1 MKQNKERLPVVA
13 VVGRPNVGKSTL
25 FNRLI
30 GKRRAITDPTPG
42 VTRDPIDGIW
52 EWNHRQVRLV
62 DTGGIKLDQEDFD
75 SAVAEKSIE
84 YIDSADLVLL
94 LLEAKTITPED
105 EEVMAYARRWTN
117 KVVVVVNK
125 VDHEKHESDVWNYYQ
140 YGFSRV
146 VGISATHG
154 RGISELEEAVEEFI
168 PPAELLLDPEAL
180 EEKPIRIAILGKP
193 NTGKSTLSNLLT
205 ESEASIVS
213 PIAGTTRDV
222 VEGSFYFEGKEFTLL
237 DTAGIRRKR
246 KVEENVEYYSVN
258 RAFAAIAECDIVY
271 LMVDAKEGL
280 TDQDKKIAQQIV
292 KRGRGVIIIL
302 NKWDLVQE
310 VSNQMEA
317 ITDRVRF
324 LFPILQFAPIMPLS
338 AVTSQGLEP
347 LLKKTLTIYK
357 QLQTRIETSQ
367 LNSAIQAWMEHTE
380 PPYPK
385 SGGKFKVYYA
395 TQTSKNP
402 VEFVLFCN
410 AKKKCP
416 DSYLSFLKNNIR
428 KQFQVSEIPVALSL
442 REKTR

>member
-1 MKQNKERLPVVA
+1 MSKDKDKLPVVA

-52 EWNHRQVRLV
+52 EWDDRRVRLV
-62 DTGGIKLDQEDFD
+62 DTGGIKLDQEEFD

-105 EEVMAYARRWTN
+105 EEVMAYARRWTD

-154 RGISELEEAVEEFI
+154 RGIEELEEMVEEFI
-168 PPAELLLDPEAL
+168 PPSELLQD
-180 EEKPIRIAILGKP
+180 EEEGEQIIRVAVLGKP
-193 NTGKSTLSNLLT
+193 NTGKSTLCNLLT
-205 ESEASIVS
+205 QTEASIVS

-222 VEGSFYFEGKEFTLL
+222 VEGEFQFGNQKFTLL
-237 DTAGIRRKR
+237 DTAGIRRKK
-246 KVEENVEYYSVN
+246 KVDENVEYYSVN
-258 RAFAAIAECDIVY
+258 RALATIDECDVVF

-280 TDQDKKIAQQIV
+280 SDQDKKIAQHIV
-292 KRGRGVIIIL
+292 KRGRGVIIVL

-310 VSNQMEA
+310 MPNQIEA

-324 LFPILQFAPIMPLS
+324 LFPILQFAPIIPIS
-338 AVTSQGLEP
+338 ATTSQGLED
-347 LLKKTLTIYK
+347 LLKKSISIYK
-357 QLQTRIETSQ
+357 QLNTRIETSQ
-367 LNSAIQAWMEHTE
+367 INSAIKAWLEYKE
-380 PPYPK
+380 PPRPK
-385 SGGKFKVYYA
+385 SGSRFKVYYA
-395 TQTSKNP
+395 TQTSRNP
-402 VEFVLFCN
+402 VEFVLFGN

-416 DSYLSFLKNNIR
+416 LSYINYLKNNIR
-428 KQFQVSEIPVALSL
+428 KEFRMKEIPIAITI